1 MQDGNLWFGWSGTAE
16 RLKIDAT
23 KKLDQEFSSHGCVP
37 IEFPEKEHHAFLT
50 EMCNGILW
58 PLYHYQVGNL
68 PLQFSGW
75 DEYVE
80 INRITAEKIKS
91 VAKPGDTIW
100 IQDYHFQLL
109 PKMLREMNL
118 EVKIGFFLHIPFP
131 SYEIF
136 RILPWRKEILKGLL
150 GADVI
155 GFHTSEYVDHFI
167 SAAKE
172 ILNLEV
178 SGNHLRLVDRQ
189 VQVDHYPLGVDLSE
203 LSKPYA
209 GESPAADDLRRVKA
223 EHPELKF
230 LLSVDRLDYTKGL
243 ARKLLAYE
251 YLLDNNP
258 ELRGKLMLIQIAPP
272 SRGDVPAYHEFRRQ
286 LDEHVGRINGKFAT
300 PAYQPI
306 FYLTR
311 SFHPQEIYQIYKDVD
326 VMLVTPVRDG
336 MNLVAKEFIAS
347 RDDNDGV
354 LVLSEFAGASSE
366 LHEALMVNPYDIN
379 QMAKVF
385 QNAVE
390 MPKPERQSR
399 MAALRERVV
408 NFQTSTWAEN
418 ILEQIRSMPET
429 LHKQNFADPK
439 SLAAEIAGKNKP
451 LKIAL

>member
-1 MQDGNLWFGWSGTAE
+1 MGRTLLVSHRLPYSARVKEGQFQLESSVGGLATGLMPLLQDGNLWFGWSGTAE
-16 RLKIDAT
+16 RLTNDAT

-167 SAAKE
+167 SA
-172 ILNLEV
+172 
-178 SGNHLRLVDRQ
+178 
-189 VQVDHYPLGVDLSE
+189 
-203 LSKPYA
+203 
-209 GESPAADDLRRVKA
+209 
-223 EHPELKF
+223 
-230 LLSVDRLDYTKGL
+230 
-243 ARKLLAYE
+243 
-251 YLLDNNP
+251 
-258 ELRGKLMLIQIAPP
+258 
-272 SRGDVPAYHEFRRQ
+272 
-286 LDEHVGRINGKFAT
+286 
-300 PAYQPI
+300 
-306 FYLTR
+306 
-311 SFHPQEIYQIYKDVD
+311 
-326 VMLVTPVRDG
+326 
-336 MNLVAKEFIAS
+336 
-347 RDDNDGV
+347 
-354 LVLSEFAGASSE
+354 
-366 LHEALMVNPYDIN
+366 
-379 QMAKVF
+379 
-385 QNAVE
+385 
-390 MPKPERQSR
+390 
-399 MAALRERVV
+399 
-408 NFQTSTWAEN
+408 
-418 ILEQIRSMPET
+418 
-429 LHKQNFADPK
+429 
-439 SLAAEIAGKNKP
+439 
-451 LKIAL
+451 